1 MDLMSEALCKCECLT
16 YLCANDARFGDQG
29 SDASL
34 IRRALNEIFG
44 EGTVPT
50 VSDWIV
56 KLIRGPSFLIHGSSF
71 LIRGPSFTNRG
82 QIFQRKAFLSTGCF
96 LFNLMA
102 NHGTFSRLAKLY
114 TVHS

>member
-50 VSDWIV
+50 VSVDSWAV
-56 KLIRGPSFLIHGSSF
+56 VSHPWVFFSHPWAVFYQSGSNF
-71 LIRGPSFTNRG
+71 PEKG
-82 QIFQRKAFLSTGCF
+82 
-96 LFNLMA
+96 
-102 NHGTFSRLAKLY
+102 FSEYR
-114 TVHS
+114 VFPVQSDG